1 MSGDHPLWTAVVLA
15 AGRSSRMGP
24 QHKLL
29 EDVHGKPV
37 IRHVVDHVLGSAFT
51 SVVMVT
57 GYRAQEV
64 CAAAGP
70 ITSVHNPDYTNG
82 LASSLLCGLAAV
94 PPDHAGVFVILGD
107 MPYILPRHFDAMIQA
122 MDAAPEAV
130 ALVPVVGGDWAHPV
144 ALRRTLFADLHTLA
158 GDKGARA
165 VLKARE
171 KDVLLWPCADEA
183 LLFDLD
189 TPEALA
195 KARALPADLL

>member
-37 IRHVVDHVLGSAFT
+37 IRHVVDHVLRSAFA

-57 GYRAQEV
+57 GHRAQEV
-64 CAAAGP
+64 SAAAGP
-70 ITSVHNPDYTNG
+70 ITSVYNPDYTNG

-94 PPDHAGVFVILGD
+94 PPDHAGAFVILGD
-107 MPYILPRHFDAMIQA
+107 MPFILPRHFDAMIQA
-122 MDAAPEAV
+122 INAAPDAV

-144 ALRRTLFADLHTLA
+144 ALRRTLFADLHSLA

>member
-1 MSGDHPLWTAVVLA
+1 MSGDHPLWTALVLA

-29 EDVHGKPV
+29 EDLHGKPV
-37 IRHVVDHVLGSAFT
+37 IRHVVDHVLRSAFA

-64 CAAAGP
+64 RAAAGD
-70 ITSVHNPDYTNG
+70 ISSVHNPDYHNG

-94 PPDHAGVFVILGD
+94 PPDHDGVFVILGD
-107 MPYILPRHFDAMIQA
+107 MPFILPHHFDAMIQA
-122 MDAAPEAV
+122 MDAAPDRI

-144 ALRRTLFADLHTLA
+144 ALRRNLFADLHTLA

-189 TPEALA
+189 TPDALA
-195 KARALPADLL
+195 KARALPVDLL